1 MQNEVLDKFVSVKKE
16 NARII
21 IENLDKEKCKEAYDD
36 YRALIA
42 RLEHFAVGVNKHVY
56 SYKIVK
62 SLLGNHFIQL
72 YNKVALIINEA
83 NKNEKC
89 TIHYCNFEKLV
100 TRLQHK

>member
-21 IENLDKEKCKEAYDD
+21 IENLDEKKCKEAYDD

-56 SYKIVK
+56 SYTIVK

-72 YNKVALIINEA
+72 YNKVALIIKEA

-89 TIHYCNFEKLV
+89 TIHYCNFEELV